1 MRSKTVRTLIAIAI
15 MLAMAVIPFMASVTN
30 SLRDAG
36 VAVAGILV
44 IVALSDALGG
54 SK

>member
-15 MLAMAVIPFMASVTN
+15 MLAMAVIPFMTSVSTAL
-30 SLRDAG
+30 SDAA

-44 IVALSDALGG
+44 IVALSDSLGG
-54 SK
+54 K